1 MGNSL
6 ACFSNKNQTKK
17 IRKINKNSTIR
28 SSRSSNGRV
37 CHSVPPPPCIS
48 RSTSR
53 KSDRIYPNSTRIID
67 HHEGNNNYFDGDN
80 ITRRSSNGRAHHSV
94 PPPSCI
100 SRSTS
105 RKSSRII
112 DHEGN
117 NFDGDNYIREQAR
130 VAAALLLQH
139 HQQNGTLSQFERSV
153 SLKDTLTCSSRRQ
166 TRNIMPRTRA
176 RSLSD
181 SFPQHLDFHHQGTN
195 VEDLK
200 NKHFVLVHGGGF
212 GAWCWYKTTTLLKE
226 SGYQVDAIDLTGSG
240 AHFFDSNNI
249 TTMSQYVKP
258 LTDFIE
264 KIDYDK
270 KVILVGH
277 DIGGACISYAMELY
291 PSKVSAA
298 IFVAAAMLKSGQST
312 LDIFSVQLGLNNL
325 CQRAQ
330 IFRYANGKNNP
341 PTAIDYDKSLLKE
354 VLFNQTPAKDVEL
367 ASVSMRQVP
376 FGPLTEKLSL
386 STTNY
391 GSIPRFY
398 VKTRDDFAIPASLQE
413 VMIDTN
419 QPEQVFQIKGSDH
432 SPFLSKPQAL
442 HKILVEIS
450 NIPSKMNLKT
460 I

>member
-6 ACFSNKNQTKK
+6 ACFSKKNNQNTK
-17 IRKINKNSTIR
+17 IRKKINKNSIHSNRR
-28 SSRSSNGRV
+28 SSINGHRLPI
-37 CHSVPPPPCIS
+37 VPPPPCIS

-53 KSDRIYPNSTRIID
+53 KSDKIIYPNS
-67 HHEGNNNYFDGDN
+67 
-80 ITRRSSNGRAHHSV
+80 
-94 PPPSCI
+94 
-100 SRSTS
+100 S
-105 RKSSRII
+105 RKI
-112 DHEGN
+112 DHESN
-117 NFDGDNYIREQAR
+117 NFDGDYIREQAR
-130 VAAALLLQH
+130 IAAALLLQH
-139 HQQNGTLSQFERSV
+139 HHQNGTFSQFERSV
-153 SLKDTLTCSSRRQ
+153 SLRDPLNWKKKRNNIVMPRSSSSR
-166 TRNIMPRTRA
+166 RA

-181 SFPQHLDFHHQGTN
+181 SLLHQGTTS
-195 VEDLK
+195 VEDL
-200 NKHFVLVHGGGF
+200 NHKHFVLVHGGGF

-249 TTMSQYVKP
+249 TTLSQYVKP
-258 LTDFIE
+258 LIDFLE
-264 KIDYDK
+264 KIDDGK

-298 IFVAAAMLKSGQST
+298 IFVAAAMLKNGQST
-312 LDIFSVQLGLNNL
+312 LDMFSVQLGLNNL

-330 IFRYANGKNNP
+330 IFCYANGKNQP
-341 PTAIDYDKSLLKE
+341 PTSIDYDKSLLKE
-354 VLFNQTPAKDVEL
+354 DVEL

-386 STTNY
+386 SATNY

-398 VKTRDDFAIPASLQE
+398 VKTQDDFAIPASLQE
-413 VMIDTN
+413 VMIDSN
-419 QPEQVFQIKGSDH
+419 QPEQVFHIKGSDH

-442 HKILVEIS
+442 HKIFIEIS
-450 NIPSKMNLKT
+450 NIPPKMNLKT

>member
-6 ACFSNKNQTKK
+6 ACFSNKNQTTK
-17 IRKINKNSTIR
+17 IRKTNR
-28 SSRSSNGRV
+28 SSISRRSSNGRQTL
-37 CHSVPPPPCIS
+37 VPIHGLTTRLPIILPPPCIS
-48 RSTSR
+48 RSTSQ
-53 KSDRIYPNSTRIID
+53 KSDRIYPNS
-67 HHEGNNNYFDGDN
+67 
-80 ITRRSSNGRAHHSV
+80 
-94 PPPSCI
+94 
-100 SRSTS
+100 
-105 RKSSRII
+105 SRII
-112 DHEGN
+112 DH
-117 NFDGDNYIREQAR
+117 NFDGDHYIREQAR

-139 HQQNGTLSQFERSV
+139 HHQNGTLSQLERSV
-153 SLKDTLTCSSRRQ
+153 SLRDHLTCSSRRQ
-166 TRNIMPRTRA
+166 KRNIMPKTRT

-181 SFPQHLDFHHQGTN
+181 SLPQQLDLLHQSTN

-200 NKHFVLVHGGGF
+200 DKHFVLVHGGGF

-226 SGYQVDAIDLTGSG
+226 SGYQVDAVDLTGSG
-240 AHFFDSNNI
+240 AHFFDCNNI
-249 TTMSQYVKP
+249 TTLSQYVKP
-258 LTDFIE
+258 LTDFLE
-264 KIDYDK
+264 KIHHDK

-298 IFVAAAMLKSGQST
+298 IFVAAAMLKNGQST
-312 LDIFSVQLGLNNL
+312 LDMFSVQLGLNNL

-330 IFRYANGKNNP
+330 IFRYANGKNHP
-341 PTAIDYDKSLLKE
+341 PTAIDYDKSLFKE
-354 VLFNQTPAKDVEL
+354 VLFNQTPTKDVEL

-386 STTNY
+386 SATNY

-398 VKTRDDFAIPASLQE
+398 VKTQDDFAIPASLQE
-413 VMIDTN
+413 VMIDSN

-450 NIPSKMNLKT
+450 NIPKMNSKT

>member
-6 ACFSNKNQTKK
+6 TCFSEKNQNSK
-17 IRKINKNSTIR
+17 IRKSNKSSSIRRR
-28 SSRSSNGRV
+28 SSINGRRLPV
-37 CHSVPPPPCIS
+37 APPPPCIS

-53 KSDRIYPNSTRIID
+53 KSDRIYPNS
-67 HHEGNNNYFDGDN
+67 
-80 ITRRSSNGRAHHSV
+80 
-94 PPPSCI
+94 
-100 SRSTS
+100 SR
-105 RKSSRII
+105 I
-112 DHEGN
+112 DHE
-117 NFDGDNYIREQAR
+117 DGDSYIREQAR

-139 HQQNGTLSQFERSV
+139 HHQNGTLGQFERSV
-153 SLKDTLTCSSRRQ
+153 SLRDPLTCSARKQ
-166 TRNIMPRTRA
+166 KRNIMPRSSSSRA

-181 SFPQHLDFHHQGTN
+181 SLPHHHLDRLLHQGTN
-195 VEDLK
+195 IEEVK

-249 TTMSQYVKP
+249 TTLSQYVKP
-258 LTDFIE
+258 LTDFLE
-264 KIDYDK
+264 KFDHDK

-298 IFVAAAMLKSGQST
+298 IFVAAAMLKDGQST
-312 LDIFSVQLGLNNL
+312 LDMFSVQLGLNNL

-330 IFRYANGKNNP
+330 VFRYANGKNHP

-367 ASVSMRQVP
+367 ATVSMRQVP

-386 STTNY
+386 SATNY
-391 GSIPRFY
+391 GSVPRFY
-398 VKTRDDFAIPASLQE
+398 VKTQDDFAIPASLQE
-413 VMIDTN
+413 VMIDSN

-450 NIPSKMNLKT
+450 NIPPKMNLKT

>member
-6 ACFSNKNQTKK
+6 ACFSKKNQSTK
-17 IRKINKNSTIR
+17 IRKKINKNNIPNTRR
-28 SSRSSNGRV
+28 SLSNGR
-37 CHSVPPPPCIS
+37 HIPPPCIS

-53 KSDRIYPNSTRIID
+53 KSDRIIYPN
-67 HHEGNNNYFDGDN
+67 
-80 ITRRSSNGRAHHSV
+80 
-94 PPPSCI
+94 
-100 SRSTS
+100 
-105 RKSSRII
+105 SSRII
-112 DHEGN
+112 DHDIDHE
-117 NFDGDNYIREQAR
+117 YIREQAR
-130 VAAALLLQH
+130 VAATLLLQH
-139 HQQNGTLSQFERSV
+139 HHQNGTFSQFERSA
-153 SLKDTLTCSSRRQ
+153 SLRDPLNCSSRKQKRNSNN
-166 TRNIMPRTRA
+166 NIMPRSSSSRRA
-176 RSLSD
+176 RSMSD
-181 SFPQHLDFHHQGTN
+181 SLLHQGTTN
-195 VEDLK
+195 VEDL
-200 NKHFVLVHGGGF
+200 NHKHFVLVHGGGF

-226 SGYQVDAIDLTGSG
+226 SGYHVDAIDLTGSG

-249 TTMSQYVKP
+249 STLSQYVKP
-258 LTDFIE
+258 LTDFLE
-264 KIDYDK
+264 KFDDEK

-277 DIGGACISYAMELY
+277 DIGGACISYVMELY

-312 LDIFSVQLGLNNL
+312 LDMFSVQLGLNNL

-330 IFRYANGKNNP
+330 IFRYANGKDQP
-341 PTAIDYDKSLLKE
+341 PTSIDYDKSLIKE
-354 VLFNQTPAKDVEL
+354 VLFNQTPTKDVEL

-386 STTNY
+386 SSTNY

-398 VKTRDDFAIPASLQE
+398 VKTQDDFAIPASLQE
-413 VMIDTN
+413 VMIDSN

-450 NIPSKMNLKT
+450 NISPKMNLKT

>member
-6 ACFSNKNQTKK
+6 ACFSKKNQTTK
-17 IRKINKNSTIR
+17 IRKKINKNNIPSTRR
-28 SSRSSNGRV
+28 SSSNGR
-37 CHSVPPPPCIS
+37 HIPPPPCIS

-53 KSDRIYPNSTRIID
+53 KSDRIIYPN
-67 HHEGNNNYFDGDN
+67 
-80 ITRRSSNGRAHHSV
+80 
-94 PPPSCI
+94 
-100 SRSTS
+100 
-105 RKSSRII
+105 SSRII
-112 DHEGN
+112 DH
-117 NFDGDNYIREQAR
+117 DSDHDYIREQAR

-139 HQQNGTLSQFERSV
+139 HHQNGTFSQFERSV
-153 SLKDTLTCSSRRQ
+153 SLRDPLNCSSRKQKRNYNN
-166 TRNIMPRTRA
+166 NIMPRSSSSRRA
-176 RSLSD
+176 RSMSD
-181 SFPQHLDFHHQGTN
+181 SLLHQGTTN
-195 VEDLK
+195 VED
-200 NKHFVLVHGGGF
+200 KHFVLVHGGGF

-226 SGYQVDAIDLTGSG
+226 SGYHVDAIDLTGSG

-249 TTMSQYVKP
+249 STLSQYVKP
-258 LTDFIE
+258 LTDFLE
-264 KIDYDK
+264 KFDDDK

-277 DIGGACISYAMELY
+277 DIGGACISYVMELY

-312 LDIFSVQLGLNNL
+312 LDMFSVQLGLNNL

-330 IFRYANGKNNP
+330 IFRYANGKDQP
-341 PTAIDYDKSLLKE
+341 PTSIDYDKSLIKE
-354 VLFNQTPAKDVEL
+354 VLFNQTPTKDVEL

-386 STTNY
+386 SSTNY

-398 VKTRDDFAIPASLQE
+398 IKTQDDFAIPASLQE
-413 VMIDTN
+413 VMIDSN

-450 NIPSKMNLKT
+450 NIPPKTNLKT

>member
-6 ACFSNKNQTKK
+6 ACFSKKNQTTK
-17 IRKINKNSTIR
+17 IRKKINKNNIPNTRR
-28 SSRSSNGRV
+28 SSSNGR
-37 CHSVPPPPCIS
+37 HIPPPPCIS

-53 KSDRIYPNSTRIID
+53 KSDRIIYPN
-67 HHEGNNNYFDGDN
+67 
-80 ITRRSSNGRAHHSV
+80 
-94 PPPSCI
+94 
-100 SRSTS
+100 
-105 RKSSRII
+105 SSRII
-112 DHEGN
+112 DH
-117 NFDGDNYIREQAR
+117 DIDHDYIREQAR
-130 VAAALLLQH
+130 VAATLLLQH
-139 HQQNGTLSQFERSV
+139 HHQNGTFSQFERSV
-153 SLKDTLTCSSRRQ
+153 SLRDPLNCSSRKQKRNYNN
-166 TRNIMPRTRA
+166 NIMPRSSSSRRA
-176 RSLSD
+176 RSMSD
-181 SFPQHLDFHHQGTN
+181 SLLHQGTTN
-195 VEDLK
+195 VEDL
-200 NKHFVLVHGGGF
+200 NHKHFVLVHGGGF

-226 SGYQVDAIDLTGSG
+226 SGYHVDAIDLTGSG

-249 TTMSQYVKP
+249 STLSQYVKP
-258 LTDFIE
+258 LTDFLE
-264 KIDYDK
+264 KFDDDK

-277 DIGGACISYAMELY
+277 DIGGACISYVMELY

-312 LDIFSVQLGLNNL
+312 LDMFSVQLGLNNL

-330 IFRYANGKNNP
+330 IFRYANGKDQP
-341 PTAIDYDKSLLKE
+341 PTSIDYDKSLIKE
-354 VLFNQTPAKDVEL
+354 VLFNQTPTKDVEL

-386 STTNY
+386 SSTNY

-398 VKTRDDFAIPASLQE
+398 VKTQDDFAIPASLQE
-413 VMIDTN
+413 VMIDSN

-450 NIPSKMNLKT
+450 NISPKMNLKT

>member
-6 ACFSNKNQTKK
+6 ACFSEKNQATKVRKHNKNG
-17 IRKINKNSTIR
+17 R
-28 SSRSSNGRV
+28 SFNGNV
-37 CHSVPPPPCIS
+37 PPPCIS

-53 KSDRIYPNSTRIID
+53 KSDRIYPNSLR
-67 HHEGNNNYFDGDN
+67 FDQGKCD
-80 ITRRSSNGRAHHSV
+80 
-94 PPPSCI
+94 
-100 SRSTS
+100 
-105 RKSSRII
+105 
-112 DHEGN
+112 DD
-117 NFDGDNYIREQAR
+117 FIREQAR

-153 SLKDTLTCSSRRQ
+153 SLRDNLTSSRKQNR
-166 TRNIMPRTRA
+166 IPRSSSCRA

-181 SFPQHLDFHHQGTN
+181 SIPQHLELLHQGTN
-195 VEDLK
+195 VENLK

-226 SGYQVDAIDLTGSG
+226 AGYQVDAIDLTGSG

-249 TTMSQYVKP
+249 TTLSQYVKP
-258 LTDFIE
+258 LTDFLE
-264 KIDYDK
+264 NLGDDK

-298 IFVAAAMLKSGQST
+298 IFVAAAMLKNGQNI
-312 LDIFSVQLGLNNL
+312 LDMFSVQLGLNNL

-330 IFRYANGKNNP
+330 VFRYANGKNEP

-354 VLFNQTPAKDVEL
+354 VLFNQTPTKDVEL

-386 STTNY
+386 SATNY

-398 VKTRDDFAIPASLQE
+398 VKTQDDFAIPASLQE
-413 VMIDTN
+413 VMIDSN

-432 SPFLSKPQAL
+432 SPFLSKPQSL

-450 NIPSKMNLKT
+450 NIPPKMNLKT
-460 I
+460 TI

>member
-6 ACFSNKNQTKK
+6 ASCFSEKNQAAKFRRNNK
-17 IRKINKNSTIR
+17 SSIR
-28 SSRSSNGRV
+28 SRSSNHRLPP
-37 CHSVPPPPCIS
+37 PPPPCIS

-53 KSDRIYPNSTRIID
+53 KSDRIHPNSLRI
-67 HHEGNNNYFDGDN
+67 HEDN
-80 ITRRSSNGRAHHSV
+80 
-94 PPPSCI
+94 C
-100 SRSTS
+100 
-105 RKSSRII
+105 
-112 DHEGN
+112 D
-117 NFDGDNYIREQAR
+117 DYNYIREQAR

-139 HQQNGTLSQFERSV
+139 HQQNGTLTQFERSV
-153 SLKDTLTCSSRRQ
+153 SLRDPLASSSRRQ
-166 TRNIMPRTRA
+166 KKNFMPRSSSSRA

-181 SFPQHLDFHHQGTN
+181 SLPHHLELLDQGTN

-240 AHFFDSNNI
+240 SHFFDSNNI
-249 TTMSQYVKP
+249 TTLSQYVKP
-258 LTDFIE
+258 LTDFLE
-264 KIDYDK
+264 HLANDK

-277 DIGGACISYAMELY
+277 DIGGACISYGMELY
-291 PSKVSAA
+291 PSKVSAS
-298 IFVAAAMLKSGQST
+298 IFVAAAMLKNGQSI
-312 LDIFSVQLGLNNL
+312 LDMFSVQLGLNNL

-330 IFRYANGKNNP
+330 IFRYANGKNHP
-341 PTAIDYDKSLLKE
+341 ATAIDYDKSLLKE

-367 ASVSMRQVP
+367 ASMSMRPVP
-376 FGPLTEKLSL
+376 FGPLAEKLSL
-386 STTNY
+386 SATNY
-391 GSIPRFY
+391 GSITRYY
-398 VKTRDDFAIPASLQE
+398 VKTQDDFAIPSSLQE
-413 VMIDTN
+413 VMIDSN

-450 NIPSKMNLKT
+450 NIPPKINHKT

>member
-6 ACFSNKNQTKK
+6 ACFSKKNQTTK
-17 IRKINKNSTIR
+17 IRKKFNKNNIPSTRR
-28 SSRSSNGRV
+28 SSSSNGR
-37 CHSVPPPPCIS
+37 HIPPPPCIS

-53 KSDRIYPNSTRIID
+53 KSDRIIYPS
-67 HHEGNNNYFDGDN
+67 
-80 ITRRSSNGRAHHSV
+80 
-94 PPPSCI
+94 
-100 SRSTS
+100 
-105 RKSSRII
+105 SSRII
-112 DHEGN
+112 DH
-117 NFDGDNYIREQAR
+117 DYIREQAQ
-130 VAAALLLQH
+130 VAATLLLQH
-139 HQQNGTLSQFERSV
+139 HHQNGTFSQFERSV
-153 SLKDTLTCSSRRQ
+153 SLRDPLNCSSRKQKRNYNN
-166 TRNIMPRTRA
+166 NIMPRSSSSRRA
-176 RSLSD
+176 RSMSD
-181 SFPQHLDFHHQGTN
+181 SLLHQGTTN
-195 VEDLK
+195 VEDL
-200 NKHFVLVHGGGF
+200 NHKHFVLVHGGGF

-226 SGYQVDAIDLTGSG
+226 SGYHVDAIDLTGSG

-249 TTMSQYVKP
+249 STLSQYVKP
-258 LTDFIE
+258 LTDFLE
-264 KIDYDK
+264 KFDDDK

-277 DIGGACISYAMELY
+277 DIGGACISYVMELY

-312 LDIFSVQLGLNNL
+312 LDMFSVQLGLNNL

-330 IFRYANGKNNP
+330 IFRYANGKDQP
-341 PTAIDYDKSLLKE
+341 PTSIDYDKSLIKE
-354 VLFNQTPAKDVEL
+354 VLFNQTPTKDVEL

-386 STTNY
+386 SSSNY

-398 VKTRDDFAIPASLQE
+398 VKTQDDFAIPASLQE
-413 VMIDTN
+413 VMIDSN

-450 NIPSKMNLKT
+450 NIPPKMNLKT